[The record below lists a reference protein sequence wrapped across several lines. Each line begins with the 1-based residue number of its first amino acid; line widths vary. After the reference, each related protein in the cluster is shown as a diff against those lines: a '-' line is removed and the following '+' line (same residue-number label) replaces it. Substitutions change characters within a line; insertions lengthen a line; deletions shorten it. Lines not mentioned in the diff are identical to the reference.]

1 LGQDPKN
8 LLGLTASIIDNSEGV
23 FSMSKIRNAKGFTL
37 IELLIVI
44 AIIGILAAI
53 AIPQFNQYKA
63 RAYDSDVKSNI
74 HNMYLACKAYWAD
87 SGSARDCTIA
97 ITTLTTYGYI
107 QSQPVSWTSATGNET
122 AWAGVAVNTNNP
134 TKVFSVNSLGAITP

>member
-1 LGQDPKN
+1 
-8 LLGLTASIIDNSEGV
+8 
-23 FSMSKIRNAKGFTL
+23 MRNEKGFTL

-74 HNMYLACKAYWAD
+74 HNIYLACKAYWAD
-87 SGSARDCTIA
+87 SGSGGACTA
-97 ITTLTTYGYI
+97 ATALLTTYGYI
-107 QSQPVSWTSATGNET
+107 QSGAVSIAVSLDETSWVGTGINMNNT
-122 AWAGVAVNTNNP
+122 A
-134 TKVFSVNSLGAITP
+134 KVFTVNSLGAISG

>member
-1 LGQDPKN
+1 MEVGEVKSN
-8 LLGLTASIIDNSEGV
+8 N
-23 FSMSKIRNAKGFTL
+23 KGFTL

-44 AIIGILAAI
+44 AIIGVLAAI

-87 SGSARDCTIA
+87 SGSGVSCTTTIA
-97 ITTLTTYGYI
+97 TLTTYGYL
-107 QSQPVSWTSATGNET
+107 QSQDVQWTTATGVET
-122 AWAGVAVNTNNP
+122 AWAGTAYNTNN
-134 TKVFSVNSLGAITP
+134 TAKTFAVNSLGAISP

>member
-1 LGQDPKN
+1 
-8 LLGLTASIIDNSEGV
+8 
-23 FSMSKIRNAKGFTL
+23 MSKIRNAKGFTL

-74 HNMYLACKAYWAD
+74 HNIYLACKAYWAD
-87 SGSARDCTIA
+87 SGSGRDCTQTIA
-97 ITTLTTYGYI
+97 LLTTYGYI
-107 QSQPVSWTSATGNET
+107 QSAAVSIVVTGNET
-122 AWAGVAVNTNNP
+122 LWAGSSRNTNNS
-134 TKVFSVNSLGAITP
+134 TKLFVVNSLGAIIP

>member
-1 LGQDPKN
+1 MTK
-8 LLGLTASIIDNSEGV
+8 
-23 FSMSKIRNAKGFTL
+23 FRNAKGFTL

-74 HNMYLACKAYWAD
+74 HNIYLACKAYWAD
-87 SGSARDCTIA
+87 SGSGQSCTQSIA
-97 ITTLTTYGYI
+97 LLTTYGYI
-107 QSQPVSWTSATGNET
+107 QSAAVSIGVSLDETS
-122 AWAGVAVNTNNP
+122 WAGTALNTNN
-134 TKVFSVNSLGAITP
+134 TAKVFTVNSLGAITP

>member
-1 LGQDPKN
+1 MEAGEVKSN
-8 LLGLTASIIDNSEGV
+8 N
-23 FSMSKIRNAKGFTL
+23 KGFTL

-74 HNMYLACKAYWAD
+74 HNVYLACKAYWGD
-87 SGSARDCTIA
+87 SGSGVSCTTTIA
-97 ITTLTTYGYI
+97 LSSTYGYL
-107 QSQPVSWTSATGNET
+107 QSQNVQWVTASGDET
-122 AWAGVAVNTNNP
+122 AWVGTAFNTNNT
-134 TKVFSVNSLGAITP
+134 TKTFTVNSLGAISP